1 MKAKKRSADIKIYNS
16 MKIRLSMTM
25 NKYQVI
31 LAGLVMLTISN
42 VFASSFD
49 DKQKDDI
56 GLIVHDYLVAHPEV
70 IAEAIQVLQ
79 GREAKAWEEK
89 SKDAIAKN
97 RADIFNSNSPTL
109 ENGAAKVTLVEFF
122 DYNCPHCQAI
132 EPMIERLVSQNKD
145 IRIVYKEL
153 PVLGESSLYAAKAA
167 LAAREQ
173 DQYINFHQ
181 KLMARHG
188 ELSNDKVI
196 SIAKDAGLDV
206 AKLQKDMESPKVQQ
220 ELDDT
225 RKQAIAIGLRGT
237 PSIVIAPNPATAK
250 MPIELI
256 YGETNLQDLIKR
268 IDAVE

>member
-1 MKAKKRSADIKIYNS
+1 
-16 MKIRLSMTM
+16 MTT
-25 NKYQVI
+25 NQYQVI
-31 LAGLVMLTISN
+31 LAGLLMLTISN

-56 GLIVHDYLVAHPEV
+56 GLVVHDYLVAHPEV

-89 SKDAIAKN
+89 SKAAIAQN
-97 RADIFNSNSPTL
+97 RDEIFNSNSPTV
-109 ENGAAKVTLVEFF
+109 EKGTPKVTLVEFF
-122 DYNCPHCQAI
+122 DYSCPHCQAI
-132 EPMIERLVSQNKD
+132 DPLIERLASQNKD
-145 IRIVYKEL
+145 IRIVFKEL
-153 PVLGESSLYAAKAA
+153 PVLGESSLFAAKAA

-173 DQYINFHQ
+173 DKYFDFHQ
-181 KLMARHG
+181 KLMAQQG

-196 SIAKDAGLDV
+196 SLAKDAGLDV
-206 AKLQKDMESPKVQQ
+206 SKLQKDMESPKVKQ

-237 PSIVIAPNPATAK
+237 PSIVIAPYPATTK

-256 YGETNLQDLIKR
+256 YGETNQQDLMKR
-268 IDAVE
+268 IEAVK